1 MFSDWHISSSETMTD
16 AKAVAARD
24 DIIAVVVCD
33 NLLTAGQ
40 FASLDA
46 EKQCARVD
54 GLWHGGIAD
63 L

>member
-1 MFSDWHISSSETMTD
+1 MTD